1 LRLRHLAEDS
11 MIAKRPLSESR
22 KAIREEAIQ
31 TLKKL
36 DYDPEVY
43 RRVEALV
50 GSLADTLEAR
60 PSASSLPM

>member
-1 LRLRHLAEDS
+1 